1 MRKTFLMVAMMVC
14 VLMQAASYGILVN
27 GKMYFAG
34 SLQDEFEGFTQY
46 LARVQV
52 KSGDYCQLYDAD
64 NKAAWA
70 VALNTYSVAGFT
82 YDASANRYTVSVDGC
97 YDFYIKLKYK
107 ADELY
112 IGAGANCGEG
122 QDISGGGDIDPGYSG
137 SVPAQCPDVMLQ
149 AFYYESTTDKGHG
162 RTKWVDHL
170 NGNNGSSAEEI
181 GQWFDLVWLPPMS
194 KSEGGMGYH
203 PTNYGVLNGDWGT
216 DTKLKQLITTLH
228 QNGARVVADIV
239 INHAG
244 AQEGWCDFKSYTF
257 GTYGTFTPDGSYI
270 CNTDEVNTSAPTTAC
285 RGYATGNADDGYG
298 NEANYASAR
307 DWDHKNTNVQ
317 NMFKAYLNWLRNEIK
332 VDGFRYDYCK
342 GFHHSH
348 INDYNTAAKAY
359 FSVMEYWDG
368 NVETLKYHLNDAGKN
383 TAAFD
388 FNMKYN
394 AFNDGIASENY
405 CALKGAGLPGAGYA
419 RYAVTFVDSHD
430 TYQRG
435 SDSEFCGN
443 GNSMTICKDK
453 IKQCYAYMLSMPGV
467 PCVFWPHWVTF
478 KEQLKPLINARYKTG
493 VHSESSVS
501 DECGNGYYKAT
512 ITGTNGEIRLLLG
525 PNSGYNST
533 PSGYT
538 LAGKGTNYG
547 VYYKTTSARGDKN
560 TERKDRTQGIEDVES
575 GVSKVKSEKFIENG
589 QLYIRCGEQVFDI
602 MGRLVK

>member
-1 MRKTFLMVAMMVC
+1 MVAALMGCM
-14 VLMQAASYGILVN
+14 LMQAASYGILVN

-46 LARVQV
+46 LAHVQV

-149 AFYYESTTDKGHG
+149 AFYYESTTDKGYG